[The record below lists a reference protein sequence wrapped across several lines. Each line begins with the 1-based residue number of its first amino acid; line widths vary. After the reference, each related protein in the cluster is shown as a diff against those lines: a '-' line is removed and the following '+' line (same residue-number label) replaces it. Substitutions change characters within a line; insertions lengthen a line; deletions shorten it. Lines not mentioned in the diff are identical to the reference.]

1 MSGYGREKAKIG
13 ATRARDRYAR
23 TDRYTLAPLFACMS
37 GYRREKAKIGATR
50 ARDRYAQA
58 DRYTWLQFLHTGY
71 REDITKVL
79 ELKKK

>member
-1 MSGYGREKAKIG
+1 MSSQ
-13 ATRARDRYAR
+13 DRH
-23 TDRYTLAPLFACMS
+23 TWLQFLHAC
-37 GYRREKAKIGATR
+37 YRREKAKIGATR